1 MFKKITGLVL
11 GIALFTMCPLTAA
24 AAPMVPAPYTADQ
37 LVDLSRAALAGV
49 SSYHVDSVESTEFTY
64 PATPQAN
71 FSYVETS
78 QLTATPSCIYY
89 QVVESVT
96 TGGSTE
102 TKTVERY
109 TSFEGN
115 TLKEY
120 THNNNLPWGF
130 RSRPVTQKGVT
141 SFSMPDSFSLLKKNA
156 ARKTGAPKKPLFR
169 FIQTESYISL
179 PNRPPKDPH
188 RLFILLMLL
197 PCFLSQYMQNSRVHL
212 RTISTVWSM
221 SLPTICMITWQF
233 RQK

>member
-109 TSFEGN
+109 TSFE
-115 TLKEY
+115 
-120 THNNNLPWGF
+120 
-130 RSRPVTQKGVT
+130 
-141 SFSMPDSFSLLKKNA
+141 
-156 ARKTGAPKKPLFR
+156 
-169 FIQTESYISL
+169 
-179 PNRPPKDPH
+179 
-188 RLFILLMLL
+188 
-197 PCFLSQYMQNSRVHL
+197 
-212 RTISTVWSM
+212 
-221 SLPTICMITWQF
+221 
-233 RQK
+233 